1 MDPTII
7 HGYARDPGEEM
18 SLFSAERTKT
28 DVLALLC
35 YIPDLKEQRV
45 KIVQSWHQ
53 PRLFC
58 YSGVTVLKYSMY
70 GGFTKVFLD

>member
-45 KIVQSWHQ
+45 KIVQS
-53 PRLFC
+53 
-58 YSGVTVLKYSMY
+58 
-70 GGFTKVFLD
+70 